1 MPKYSVV
8 VPVHNEELN
17 LYELTNRLIAVMSQ
31 VGDTFEI
38 LIIDDGSEDN
48 TWKTLLAI
56 SNVNKK
62 VKAIRL
68 SRNFGQ
74 HHAITAGL
82 NACKGDWV
90 VVMDGDLQDRP
101 EVIPQL
107 INETNKGFDVVFV
120 NRINRPEKMYYRI
133 LQRIFYFTL
142 KYLSGIKFN
151 HSQANF
157 SIINRKVV
165 NYYNKFPEQARF
177 YGSTIKWLGFK
188 QSSVSADHGTRF
200 SGRPAYTFKSRFKLA
215 SDVILTFSDKPLVI
229 SIKVGFIMSIASLS
243 IFIWVVTAKLIWG
256 YQILGWASLIASIFL
271 STGIIVFV
279 LGILGIYIGR
289 IFNEVK
295 DRPLYVID
303 ECLNLNENYKE

>member
-17 LYELTNRLIAVMSQ
+17 INELINRLMAVMSHA
-31 VGDTFEI
+31 GETFEI
-38 LIIDDGSEDN
+38 VIIDDGSEDN
-48 TWKTLLAI
+48 TWNTILAI
-56 SNVNKK
+56 SEVNNK

-82 NACKGDWV
+82 KKCTGDWV

-107 INETNKGFDVVFV
+107 IYESKKGYDVVFV
-120 NRINRPEKMYYRI
+120 NRINRPESIRYKV
-133 LQRIFYFTL
+133 LQRLFYFIL

-157 SIINRKVV
+157 SIISRKVV
-165 NYYNKFPEQARF
+165 DYFNNFPEQARF

-200 SGRPAYTFKSRFKLA
+200 SGRPAYTLKSRFRLA
-215 SDVILTFSDKPLVI
+215 SEVILTFSEKPLVL
-229 SIKVGFIMSIASLS
+229 SIKIGFFMSITSLS

-271 STGIIVFV
+271 SSGIIIFV

-289 IFNEVK
+289 IFKEVK
-295 DRPLYVID
+295 NRPLYVVD
-303 ECLNLNENYKE
+303 EYLNLNDNNKE

>member
-1 MPKYSVV
+1 MPRFSVV

-17 LYELTNRLIAVMSQ
+17 INELTNRLLDVMSK
-31 VGDTFEI
+31 VGQTFEI

-48 TWKTLLAI
+48 TWNTLLEI
-56 SNVNKK
+56 CEINKK

-82 NACKGDWV
+82 HTCKGDWV

-107 INETNKGFDVVFV
+107 IEESNKGFDVVFV
-120 NRINRPEKMYYRI
+120 NRINRPERMYYKI

-142 KYLSGIKFN
+142 KFLSGVDFN

-157 SIINRKVV
+157 SIISRKVV
-165 NYYNKFPEQARF
+165 IYFNQFPEQARF

-200 SGRPAYTFKSRFKLA
+200 KGRPAYTLKSRFRLA
-215 SDVILTFSDKPLVI
+215 SDVILSFSEKPLII
-229 SIKVGFIMSIASLS
+229 SIKVGFIMSIASLAT
-243 IFIWVVTAKLIWG
+243 FIWIVIAKLIWG
-256 YQILGWASLIASIFL
+256 YKILGWASLIASIFL
-271 STGIIVFV
+271 SSGIIIFV

-289 IFNEVK
+289 IFKEVK
-295 DRPLYVID
+295 NRPLYVVD
-303 ECLNLNENYKE
+303 ESSNLNEINKE